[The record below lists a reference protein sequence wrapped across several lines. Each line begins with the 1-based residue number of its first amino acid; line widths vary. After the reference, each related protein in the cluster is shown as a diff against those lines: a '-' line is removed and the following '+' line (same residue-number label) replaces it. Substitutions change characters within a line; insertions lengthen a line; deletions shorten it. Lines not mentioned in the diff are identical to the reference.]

1 MAVFADPMALDGKD
15 MSDRNAA
22 IWFSMDG
29 FNPSV
34 KGINGRRVAGES
46 FVRGFL
52 RNAVVDEYV
61 SLSHGSTDHALFA
74 EMCKSEG
81 VTKPVRT
88 VRLDEIQKIKPAG
101 TLYYSSPGIGP
112 ECWRRSVLGATQYS
126 ICGITHT
133 TATKAVM
140 ESFLHTRQAPQHE
153 WDAIICT
160 SRAVKA
166 SVEMQMGL
174 IDEHLLHRFGKLP
187 PRPQLPVI
195 PLGISTAD
203 MAPDSAAGAALRQ
216 RLGIAAGD
224 VVCMTLARLSINEK
238 FDPLPVY
245 IAMAEAQAALPKGQ
259 KLHMILCGIFAGDA
273 SRRSFVAGA
282 RLMMP
287 EIALHVLDG
296 AVREERVA
304 ALSGADIFL
313 FPIDNIQETFGLAP
327 VEAMAAGLPVIATD
341 WDGLRD
347 TVTPATGILVETEAL
362 RPELMSAAT
371 MRYFGMTDNYQQY
384 LSQASALTR
393 VNVRGLARAIE
404 TLARDP
410 GLRARMGAAGQAR
423 ARSVFDW
430 ATVIPQMQDFWAE
443 LGAIRRK
450 ADPAAH
456 PVTKPWLLPLSP
468 APTALFESYPTRI
481 FAPEARRYRAVPLV
495 GRASLEATLNN
506 RNYLSTKRIFES
518 QDRIAGALIALT
530 AMGAKGAS
538 IPDVSAATGYPPR
551 QVERILIWLLK
562 YHFVEEAA
570 DG

>member
-1 MAVFADPMALDGKD
+1 

-22 IWFSMDG
+22 IWFSSDG

-52 RNAVVDEYV
+52 RNAVVDDYV

-74 EMCKSEG
+74 EMAKTEK

-88 VRLDEIQKIKPAG
+88 IRLDEIMKIKPAG

-112 ECWRRSVLGATQYS
+112 ECWRRSVVGATQYS

-140 ESFLHTRQAPQHE
+140 EGFLHVRQAPQYE

-160 SRAVKA
+160 SHAVKA
-166 SVEMQMGL
+166 SVDMQLGL
-174 IDEHLLHRFGKLP
+174 IDDHLKQRFGKVP
-187 PRPQLPVI
+187 PRLQLPVI

-203 MAPDSAAGAALRQ
+203 MAPDAAAGAALRS
-216 RLGIAAGD
+216 RLGIATGD

-238 FDPLPVY
+238 FDPLPLY

-259 KLHMILCGIFAGDA
+259 KLHMVLCGIFAGDA
-273 SRRSFVAGA
+273 SQRSFVAGA
-282 RLMMP
+282 KLLMP
-287 EIALHVLDG
+287 DVGLHVLDG
-296 AVREERVA
+296 ALKAERTA
-304 ALSGADIFL
+304 ALSGSDIFL

-327 VEAMAAGLPVIATD
+327 VEAMAAGLPVIASD

-347 TVTPATGILVETEAL
+347 TVTPETGILIETEAL
-362 RPELMSAAT
+362 RPDLMSAAT

-393 VNVRGLARAIE
+393 INVRALARAIE

-430 ATVIPQMQDFWAE
+430 STVIPQMQDLWEE
-443 LGAIRRK
+443 LGAIRRT
-450 ADPAAH
+450 ADPGAY
-456 PVTKPWLLPLSP
+456 PLTKPWLLPLSP

-481 FAPEARRYRAVPLV
+481 FKPEAQRYRTVPLA
-495 GRASLEATLNN
+495 GRASLEATLAN
-506 RNYLSTKRIFES
+506 RNYLGTKRIFES
-518 QDRIAGALIALT
+518 QDRIGGALNALL

-538 IPDVSAATGYPPR
+538 IADLCAATGYPPR
-551 QVERILIWLLK
+551 QMERILIWLLK
-562 YHFVEEAA
+562 YHFAEEA
-570 DG
+570 